1 MLIVVLIAKPIKTGK
16 LHPFSFNCKYG
27 LKGHLMKAFAAEILH
42 LLKTLEV
49 KKKDIVDIKRRPK
62 HLLRRQNQHLFK

>member
-42 LLKTLEV
+42 LLLKHYRL
-49 KKKDIVDIKRRPK
+49 KKKILLTLKDI
-62 HLLRRQNQHLFK
+62 QNIY